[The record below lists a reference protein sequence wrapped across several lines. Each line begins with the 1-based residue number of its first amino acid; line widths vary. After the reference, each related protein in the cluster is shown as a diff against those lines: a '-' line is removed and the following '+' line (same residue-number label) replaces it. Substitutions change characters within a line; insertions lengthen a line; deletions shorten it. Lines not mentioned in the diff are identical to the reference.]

1 MQFSIAGV
9 THDGRQEILRWLL
22 DHQEENSCKPYGSIL
37 LLPEPMNPHDE
48 NAIAVYARAVG
59 PDWENEQLGYVPAKL
74 TDRIH
79 GMMRA
84 RECEARLVGLGPMKR
99 KPKVISARV
108 QVRRQP
114 VRRQP
119 LRGVYE

>member
-1 MQFSIAGV
+1 MQFNVAGV
-9 THDGRQEILRWLL
+9 THDGRQVILQWLL
-22 DHQEENSCKPYGSIL
+22 DHREENSCKPYGSIL

-74 TDRIH
+74 TARIH

-84 RECEARLVGLGPMKR
+84 RECEARLTSLRRMKR
-99 KPKVISARV
+99 KREVISARV
-108 QVRRQP
+108 QVRRKPIRRP
-114 VRRQP
+114 VRMF
-119 LRGVYE
+119 